1 MVDFRTSASMTADKV
16 KPRISDQV
24 TCHVI
29 EKVMPSACPRAGQ
42 TLLTQALC
50 HADAAALP
58 RLPGRRSGGLAGL
71 SEDDVGSVVGGVAA
85 RSLFGIQPGRWGPER
100 DAVLDVH
107 LPPEF
112 LEGAVVEA
120 ADEAEVVEVRRAAV
134 DPLGD
139 VMDLGPGGGAIA
151 AGEGAAAVPGGE
163 GEALTAG
170 GQPAAGA
177 VGEDPAGVGEN
188 HREHLGHQREQR
200 LGRDHLPVTQ

>member
-16 KPRISDQV
+16 KPRISAQV

-58 RLPGRRSGGLAGL
+58 RLPGRRSGGRGGL
-71 SEDDVGSVVGGVAA
+71 SEDEVGSVVRGVAA
-85 RSLFGIQPGRWGPER
+85 RSLFGVEPGRWGPVG

-120 ADEAEVVEVRRAAV
+120 AEEAEVVGVGAADL
-134 DPLGD
+134 DPLDD
-139 VMDLGPGGGAIA
+139 VMDLGPGRGAVA
-151 AGEGAAAVPGGE
+151 AGEGAAAVPG
-163 GEALTAG
+163 
-170 GQPAAGA
+170 
-177 VGEDPAGVGEN
+177 
-188 HREHLGHQREQR
+188 R
-200 LGRDHLPVTQ
+200 